1 MFLSK
6 ISIKRP
12 VFTTVIIIVLLVFG
26 LMAYLGIPI
35 DLMPNVKV
43 PVVTVQTIYPGA
55 SSSEIETQVT
65 KKVED
70 AISTISKIDYIQSYS
85 MENASFVVIRFK
97 IGKDVDI
104 ANQEVKDKV
113 DTILNEFPTDVKKPI
128 VMKFDIGLKPIMD
141 LVLTGTASSK
151 DLYDYADKKLKDQF
165 SQIDGVAQVNL
176 VGGEKREI
184 QVQTSNKT
192 VYTNDISIMQLS
204 RILAAN
210 NLNLPA
216 GDFVQKDFKENVR
229 TDGEFSSIN
238 QLRNLTIP
246 TSKGIKK
253 LSRIATIKDTVAK
266 VTERS
271 IYFNKK
277 ENKTTGNVV
286 RLSIVKS
293 SEGNAVKVA
302 EELKKSLPE
311 IKKSLPENMKLSIV
325 NDSSIFIDSSVSDTL
340 SNIILGILLTG
351 LVLLFF
357 LHDLRST
364 VIVAVAMPIS
374 MIATFILI
382 KAAGYTINI
391 MSLMGLSTS
400 VGVLVSNSVV
410 VLENIFRHK
419 NKGNDRITASDVG
432 TGEVALAVI
441 ASTLTNIIVFL
452 PLGSMQSIVGQ
463 FFKQFAITVVF
474 ATIFSLYLSFT
485 LTPMM
490 ASLMLPEKNK
500 KGKLG
505 QILENIFSKWE
516 KVYENILRRILHN
529 KLRLVGILILIVI
542 LFVGSLRLAKTI
554 GFEFIPMMDEGNI
567 QVQVELPQGT
577 NLNETEKVMDEILDI
592 IKSHKEV
599 KHVLINLGKIDDF
612 NSGSNVAVASIK
624 LVDAKER
631 SFTTNQ
637 INNTLIEEFANIP
650 NATIKSSA
658 ISSGGGSGDAPID
671 FFLVG
676 QNLDKLEEYE
686 REIANNLRTNVKDLI
701 NFDSSSR
708 TGKPEI
714 SLIPKRDKL
723 AEAGLTVMDVA
734 FAVRSSIEGLVS
746 TKYRENGNEY
756 DIRIKLDQQSY
767 DSEENIGNLTIITQH
782 GKYRLAQLADVEMK
796 SGQTT
801 IRHRNKLK
809 AIEFTGSPAIGVP
822 LGDVIK
828 EINLELKKT
837 NLDYGYKI
845 QWAGDSQM
853 MKDTVKDMAK
863 AFVLAIL
870 LTYLLLSAIL
880 ESFTQP
886 LLILITIPL
895 ALIGVFSALYFTGL
909 TMNIFS
915 MMAIIMLVGIVVNN
929 AILLLDYTKQKI
941 AEGNSVH
948 DALIIA
954 CPTKLKPIL
963 MSSLAVMLGML
974 PMALG
979 IGSAG
984 KEFRQAMGVVS
995 IGGLVVSTF
1004 LTLLVI
1010 PILFYLTT
1018 KEKSKK

>member
-6 ISIKRP
+6 LSIKRP
-12 VFTTVIIIVLLVFG
+12 VLTTVIIITLLVFG
-26 LMAYLGIPI
+26 LMAYLGISI
-35 DLMPNVKV
+35 DLMPNVKI

-55 SSSEIETQVT
+55 SSSDIETQVS

-113 DTILNEFPTDVKKPI
+113 DTIINEFPTDVKKPI

-141 LVLTGTASSK
+141 LVLTGTATSK
-151 DLYDYADKKLKDQF
+151 DLYDFADKNLKDAF
-165 SQIDGVAQVNL
+165 SQMDGVAQVNL
-176 VGGEKREI
+176 IGGEKREI

-192 VYTNDISIMQLS
+192 VYTNNLSIPQLS
-204 RILAAN
+204 QILAAN

-216 GDFVQKDFKENVR
+216 GDFVQKDYKENVR

-238 QLRNLTIP
+238 QLQNLTIP
-246 TSKGIKK
+246 TSKGLKN
-253 LSRIATIKDTVAK
+253 LSQISTIKDTVAK

-271 IYFNKK
+271 IYFNRV
-277 ENKTTGNVV
+277 ENKKRDNVV

-302 EELKKSLPE
+302 EELKKSLPA
-311 IKKSLPENMKLSIV
+311 IKKSLPNSMKLSIV
-325 NDSSIFIDSSVSDTL
+325 NDSSIFINSSVSDTL
-340 SNIILGILLTG
+340 SNILLGILLTG
-351 LVLLFF
+351 MVLLFF

-364 VIVAVAMPIS
+364 IIVAVAMPIS

-382 KAAGYTINI
+382 KSAGYTINI

-419 NKGNDRITASDVG
+419 NKGNERKTAADVG
-432 TGEVALAVI
+432 TAEVALAVI

-463 FFKQFAITVVF
+463 FFKQFAMTVVF

-505 QILENIFSKWE
+505 QILENIFVGWE
-516 KVYENILRRILHN
+516 KIYENILRHILHN
-529 KLRLVGILILIVI
+529 KIRLVGVLVLIVI
-542 LFVGSLRLAKTI
+542 LFVGSLQLAKTI
-554 GFEFIPMMDEGNI
+554 GFEFIPMLDEGNI

-577 NLNETEKVMDEILDI
+577 NLDETEKVMNQILDL
-592 IKSHKEV
+592 IKRHKEV

-612 NSGSNVAVASIK
+612 NKGSNVAIASIK

-631 SFTTNQ
+631 NVTTNQ

-650 NATIKSSA
+650 NVAIKSTA

-671 FFLVG
+671 FFLIG
-676 QNLDKLEEYE
+676 PDLSKLENYE
-686 REIANNLRTNVKDLI
+686 NEIGNNLRNNVKDLI

-734 FAVRSSIEGLVS
+734 FAVRTSIEGIVS

-756 DIRIKLDQQSY
+756 DIRVKLDPASY
-767 DSEENIGNLTIITQH
+767 DSEENIGNLTIVTQH
-782 GKYRLAQLADVEMK
+782 GKYRLAQLADVKMK
-796 SGQTT
+796 SSQTT
-801 IRHRNKLK
+801 IRHRDKLK

-822 LGDVIK
+822 LGDVMK
-828 EINLELKKT
+828 EINVELKKT

-853 MKDTVKDMAK
+853 MTDTVKDMAK
-863 AFVLAIL
+863 AFILAIL

-880 ESFTQP
+880 ESFIQP

-895 ALIGVFSALYFTGL
+895 ALIGVFLALYFTGL

-929 AILLLDYTKQKI
+929 AILLLDYTKQQISAGK
-941 AEGNSVH
+941 SVH

-1018 KEKSKK
+1018 KSKKQ

>member
-6 ISIKRP
+6 LSIKRP
-12 VFTTVIIIVLLVFG
+12 VLTTVIIITLLVFG

-35 DLMPNVKV
+35 DLMPNVKI

-55 SSSEIETQVT
+55 SSSDIETQVT
-65 KKVED
+65 KKIED

-104 ANQEVKDKV
+104 ANQEVKDNV
-113 DTILNEFPTDVKKPI
+113 DTIINEFPTDVKKPI

-141 LVLTGTASSK
+141 LILTGTASSK
-151 DLYDYADKKLKDQF
+151 ELYDFADKKLKDNF

-176 VGGEKREI
+176 IGGEQREI
-184 QVQTSNKT
+184 QVQTSNKI
-192 VYTNDISIMQLS
+192 VYTNNLSIPQLAQ
-204 RILAAN
+204 ILAAN
-210 NLNLPA
+210 NMNLPA
-216 GDFVQKDFKENVR
+216 GDFNQKDYKENVR

-246 TSKGIKK
+246 TSKGLKK
-253 LSRIATIKDTVAK
+253 LSQISTIKDTVAK

-271 IYFNKK
+271 IYFNRD
-277 ENKTTGNVV
+277 ENKKMNNVV

-311 IKKSLPENMKLSIV
+311 IKKSLPNNMKLSIV
-325 NDSSIFIDSSVSDTL
+325 NDSSIFIDSSVNDTL

-351 LVLLFF
+351 MVLLFF

-364 VIVAVAMPIS
+364 IIVAVAMPIS

-382 KAAGYTINI
+382 NAAGYTINM

-419 NKGNDRITASDVG
+419 NKGNDRKTASDVG
-432 TGEVALAVI
+432 TAEVAIAVI

-463 FFKQFAITVVF
+463 FFKQFAMTVVF

-490 ASLMLPEKNK
+490 ASLMLPKKNK

-505 QILENIFSKWE
+505 QILENMFARWE
-516 KVYENILRRILHN
+516 KFYENILRHILHN
-529 KLRLVGILILIVI
+529 KLRLFGVLVLIVI
-542 LFVGSLRLAKTI
+542 LFIGSLQLAKTI

-577 NLNETEKVMDEILDI
+577 NLDETEKVMNQTLDI
-592 IKSHKEV
+592 IKNHKEV

-612 NSGSNVAVASIK
+612 NTGSNVAIASIK

-631 SFTTNQ
+631 NMSTNQ

-658 ISSGGGSGDAPID
+658 ISSGGGGGDAPID

-676 QNLDKLEEYE
+676 QDLTKLELYE
-686 REIANNLRTNVKDLI
+686 REIGDNLRNNVKDLI

-723 AEAGLTVMDVA
+723 AEAGLTIMDVA
-734 FAVRSSIEGLVS
+734 FAVRTSIEGVVS

-756 DIRIKLDQQSY
+756 DIRVKLDPDSY
-767 DSEENIGNLTIITQH
+767 NSEENIGNLIIVTQQ
-782 GKYRLAQLADVEMK
+782 GKYRLAQLVDVEMK
-796 SGQTT
+796 SSQTT
-801 IRHRNKLK
+801 IRHRDKLK

-822 LGDVIK
+822 LGDVMK
-828 EINLELKKT
+828 EINAELKKT
-837 NLDYGYKI
+837 NLDYGYNI

-853 MKDTVKDMAK
+853 MTDTVKDMAK
-863 AFVLAIL
+863 AFILAIL

-880 ESFTQP
+880 ESFVQP

-895 ALIGVFSALYFTGL
+895 ALIGVFLALYFTGL

-929 AILLLDYTKQKI
+929 AILLLDYTKQQISQGK
-941 AEGNSVH
+941 SVH

-995 IGGLVVSTF
+995 IGGIIVSTF

-1010 PILFYLTT
+1010 PILFYITT
-1018 KEKSKK
+1018 KDKK

>member
-6 ISIKRP
+6 LSIKRP
-12 VFTTVIIIVLLVFG
+12 VLTTVIIITLLVFG
-26 LMAYLGIPI
+26 LMAYLGISI
-35 DLMPNVKV
+35 DLMPNVKI

-55 SSSEIETQVT
+55 SSSDIETQVS

-113 DTILNEFPTDVKKPI
+113 DTIINEFPTDVKKPI

-141 LVLTGTASSK
+141 LVLTGTATSK
-151 DLYDYADKKLKDQF
+151 DLYDFADKNLKDAF
-165 SQIDGVAQVNL
+165 SQMDGVAQVNL
-176 VGGEKREI
+176 IGGEKREI

-192 VYTNDISIMQLS
+192 VYTNNLSIPQLS
-204 RILAAN
+204 QILAAN

-216 GDFVQKDFKENVR
+216 GDFVQKDYKENVR

-238 QLRNLTIP
+238 QLQNLTIP
-246 TSKGIKK
+246 TSKGLKN
-253 LSRIATIKDTVAK
+253 LSQISTIKDTVAK

-271 IYFNKK
+271 IYFNRV
-277 ENKTTGNVV
+277 ENKKRDNVV

-302 EELKKSLPE
+302 EELKKSLPA
-311 IKKSLPENMKLSIV
+311 IKKSLPNSMKLSIV
-325 NDSSIFIDSSVSDTL
+325 NDSSIFINSSVSDTL
-340 SNIILGILLTG
+340 SNILLGILLTG
-351 LVLLFF
+351 MVLLFF

-364 VIVAVAMPIS
+364 IIVAVAMPIS

-382 KAAGYTINI
+382 KSAGYTINI

-419 NKGNDRITASDVG
+419 NKGNDRKTAADVG
-432 TGEVALAVI
+432 TAEVALAVI

-463 FFKQFAITVVF
+463 FFKQFAMTVVF

-505 QILENIFSKWE
+505 QILENIFVGWE
-516 KVYENILRRILHN
+516 KIYENILRHILHN
-529 KLRLVGILILIVI
+529 KIRLVGVLVLIVI
-542 LFVGSLRLAKTI
+542 LFVGSLQLAKTI
-554 GFEFIPMMDEGNI
+554 GFEFIPMLDEGNI

-577 NLNETEKVMDEILDI
+577 NLDETEKVMNQILDL
-592 IKSHKEV
+592 IKRHKEV

-612 NSGSNVAVASIK
+612 NKGSNVAIASIK

-631 SFTTNQ
+631 NVTTNQ

-650 NATIKSSA
+650 NVAIKSTA

-671 FFLVG
+671 FFLIG
-676 QNLDKLEEYE
+676 PDLSKLENYE
-686 REIANNLRTNVKDLI
+686 NEIGNNLRNNVKDLI

-734 FAVRSSIEGLVS
+734 FAVRTSIEGIVS

-756 DIRIKLDQQSY
+756 DIRVKLDPASY
-767 DSEENIGNLTIITQH
+767 DSEENIGNLTIVTQH
-782 GKYRLAQLADVEMK
+782 GKYRLAQLADVKMK
-796 SGQTT
+796 SSQTT
-801 IRHRNKLK
+801 IRHRDKLK

-822 LGDVIK
+822 LGDVMK
-828 EINLELKKT
+828 EINVELKKT

-853 MKDTVKDMAK
+853 MTDTVKDMAK
-863 AFVLAIL
+863 AFILAIL

-880 ESFTQP
+880 ESFIQP

-895 ALIGVFSALYFTGL
+895 ALIGVFLALYFTGL

-929 AILLLDYTKQKI
+929 AILLLDYTKQQISAGK
-941 AEGNSVH
+941 SVH

-1018 KEKSKK
+1018 KSKKQ